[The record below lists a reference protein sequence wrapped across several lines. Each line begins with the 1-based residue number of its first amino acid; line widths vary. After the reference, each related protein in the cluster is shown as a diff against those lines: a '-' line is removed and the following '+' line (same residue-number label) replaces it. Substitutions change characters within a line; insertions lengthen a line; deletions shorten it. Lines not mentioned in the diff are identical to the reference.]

1 MSENLQTSK
10 ESTALT
16 TGWSGFYAKNKKNV
30 QIAGGALVVIIGG
43 WLAYQFLY
51 LNPRNK
57 EANEALWRVEQWVEL
72 DSMNWVL
79 QGNGEFIGAE
89 ELMNKY
95 SGTVAAEK
103 AKYYAACAKRNNGDF
118 QGALD
123 LFKDVDF
130 NDNTVGVQAIG
141 NAGDMYVELG
151 QLDDAADWLEKAA
164 KKAMSADS
172 KDALAPVYLMKA
184 ARVQAER
191 QDFAAAK
198 ELFQEVVDNFKRSQE
213 IGEAQKMLGWIEAQG
228 K

>member
-10 ESTALT
+10 ETKIQLA
-16 TGWSGFYAKNKKNV
+16 GWSGFYNKNKKNV
-30 QIAGGALVVIIGG
+30 QIAGGALIVIIGG
-43 WLAYQFLY
+43 WLAFQFLY
-51 LNPRNK
+51 MGPRNK
-57 EANEALWRVEQWVEL
+57 EANEALWRIEQWAEM

-103 AKYYAACAKRNNGDF
+103 AKFYAACAKRDAGDF

-123 LFKDVDF
+123 LFKGVDF
-130 NDNTVGVQAIG
+130 DDNTVGVQAIG

-151 QLDDAADWLEKAA
+151 QLDDAADWLQKAS
-164 KKAMSADS
+164 KKAMSSDS

-184 ARVQAER
+184 ARVQCER
-191 QDFAAAK
+191 QDFESAK
-198 ELFQEVVDNFKRSQE
+198 TLLQDLVDNFKRSQE

>member
-151 QLDDAADWLEKAA
+151 QLDDAADWLQKAA

-184 ARVQAER
+184 ARVQVER
-191 QDFAAAK
+191 QDFASAK
-198 ELFQEVVDNFKRSQE
+198 ELLQEVVDNFKRSQE

>member
-57 EANEALWRVEQWVEL
+57 EANEALWHVEQWVEL

-89 ELMNKY
+89 ELMSKY

-151 QLDDAADWLEKAA
+151 QLDDAADWLQKAA

-184 ARVQAER
+184 ARVQVER
-191 QDFAAAK
+191 QDFTAAK
-198 ELFQEVVDNFKRSQE
+198 ELLQEVVDNFKRSQE

>member
-1 MSENLQTSK
+1 
-10 ESTALT
+10 
-16 TGWSGFYAKNKKNV
+16 
-30 QIAGGALVVIIGG
+30 VVVGG

-51 LNPRNK
+51 LGPKNK
-57 EANEALWRVEQWVEL
+57 EANEALWRVEQWVEM

-95 SGTVAAEK
+95 SGTAAAEK
-103 AKYYAACAKRNNGDF
+103 AKYYTACAKRNNGDF

-151 QLDDAADWLEKAA
+151 QFDDAADWLQKAA
-164 KKAMSADS
+164 KKAMSSDS

-184 ARVQAER
+184 ARVQVER
-191 QDFAAAK
+191 QDFSSAK
-198 ELFQEVVDNFKRSQE
+198 ELLQEVVDNFKRSQE

>member
-1 MSENLQTSK
+1 MSENLQTST
-10 ESTALT
+10 ESKALT
-16 TGWSGFYAKNKKNV
+16 TGWSGFYAQNKKNV
-30 QIAGGALVVIIGG
+30 QIAGGTLIVVVGG

-51 LNPRNK
+51 LGPKNK
-57 EANEALWRVEQWVEL
+57 EANEALWRVEQWVEM

-103 AKYYAACAKRNNGDF
+103 AKYYTACAKRNNGDF

-130 NDNTVGVQAIG
+130 NDNTIGVQAIG

-151 QLDDAADWLEKAA
+151 QFDDAADWLQKAA
-164 KKAMSADS
+164 KKAMSSDS

-184 ARVQAER
+184 ARVQVER
-191 QDFAAAK
+191 QDFSSAK
-198 ELFQEVVDNFKRSQE
+198 ELLQEVVDNFKRSQE
-213 IGEAQKMLGWIEAQG
+213 IGEAQKMLGWIESQG

>member
-72 DSMNWVL
+72 DSMDWVL

-151 QLDDAADWLEKAA
+151 QLDDAADWLQKAA

-184 ARVQAER
+184 ARVQVER

-198 ELFQEVVDNFKRSQE
+198 ELLQEVVDNFKRSQE

>member
-57 EANEALWRVEQWVEL
+57 EANEALWHVEQWVEL

-89 ELMNKY
+89 ELMSKY

-103 AKYYAACAKRNNGDF
+103 AKYYTACAKRNNGDF

-151 QLDDAADWLEKAA
+151 QLDDAADWLQKAA

-184 ARVQAER
+184 ARVQIER

-198 ELFQEVVDNFKRSQE
+198 ELLQEVVDNFKRSQE

>member
-43 WLAYQFLY
+43 WLSYQFLY

-57 EANEALWRVEQWVEL
+57 EANEALWHVEQWVEL

-89 ELMNKY
+89 ELINKY

-151 QLDDAADWLEKAA
+151 QLDDAADWLQKAA

-184 ARVQAER
+184 ARVQVER

-198 ELFQEVVDNFKRSQE
+198 ELLQEVVDNFKRSQE

>member
-57 EANEALWRVEQWVEL
+57 EANEALWRVEQWAEL

-89 ELMNKY
+89 ELISKY

-103 AKYYAACAKRNNGDF
+103 AKYLAACAKRNNGDF

-151 QLDDAADWLEKAA
+151 QLDDAADWLQKAA
-164 KKAMSADS
+164 KKAMSSAS
-172 KDALAPVYLMKA
+172 KDALAPVYLLKA

-191 QDFAAAK
+191 QDFTSAK
-198 ELFQEVVDNFKRSQE
+198 ELLQELVDNFKRSQE
-213 IGEAQKMLGWIEAQG
+213 FGEAQKMLGWIEAQG

>member
-16 TGWSGFYAKNKKNV
+16 TGWSGFYTKNKKNV

-57 EANEALWRVEQWVEL
+57 EANEALWHVEQWVEL

-89 ELMNKY
+89 ELMSKY

-151 QLDDAADWLEKAA
+151 QLDDAADWLQKAA

-172 KDALAPVYLMKA
+172 KEALAPVYLMKA
-184 ARVQAER
+184 ARVQIER

-198 ELFQEVVDNFKRSQE
+198 ELLQEVVDNFKRSQE

>member
-151 QLDDAADWLEKAA
+151 QLDDAADWLQKAA

-184 ARVQAER
+184 ARVQVER

-198 ELFQEVVDNFKRSQE
+198 ELLQEVVDNFKRSQE

>member
-57 EANEALWRVEQWVEL
+57 EANEALWHVEQWVEL

-89 ELMNKY
+89 ELMSKY

-103 AKYYAACAKRNNGDF
+103 AKYYTACAKRNNGDF

-151 QLDDAADWLEKAA
+151 QLDDAADWLQKAA
-164 KKAMSADS
+164 NKAMSADS

-184 ARVQAER
+184 ARVQLER

-198 ELFQEVVDNFKRSQE
+198 ELLQEVVDNFKRSQE

>member
-57 EANEALWRVEQWVEL
+57 EANEALWHVEQWVEL

-89 ELMNKY
+89 ELMSKY

-151 QLDDAADWLEKAA
+151 QLDDAADWLQKAA

-184 ARVQAER
+184 ARVQIER

-198 ELFQEVVDNFKRSQE
+198 ELLQEVVDNFKRSQE